1 MFRCCTTSEV
11 GWLHLLSTDLAG
23 VKGIMQCKMYQETD
37 TITPSSG
44 EDEKTGGG
52 GFEKGLKTS
61 EKMFLL
67 CVSSIVFDFFA
78 GKYSYYYTVLGN

>member
-1 MFRCCTTSEV
+1 MLYSK
-11 GWLHLLSTDLAG
+11 WSLWPPLPSTELEG
-23 VKGIMQCKMYQETD
+23 VKEITQNKRYQETD
-37 TITPSSG
+37 TITLSSG
-44 EDEKTGGG
+44 ENEKTGGG
-52 GFEKGLKTS
+52 VSKKGLKTF

>member
-1 MFRCCTTSEV
+1 MLYSKWSFAGLPCFPTE
-11 GWLHLLSTDLAG
+11 LAG
-23 VKGIMQCKMYQETD
+23 VKEKMQYKRYQETD

-44 EDEKTGGG
+44 ENEKTGGG
-52 GFEKGLKTS
+52 VLKKGLKTF